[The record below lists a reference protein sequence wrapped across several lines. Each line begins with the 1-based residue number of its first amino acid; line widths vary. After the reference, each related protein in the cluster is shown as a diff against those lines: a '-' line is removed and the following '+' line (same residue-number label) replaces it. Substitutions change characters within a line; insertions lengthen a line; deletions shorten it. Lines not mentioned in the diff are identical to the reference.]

1 MNTLPDFIDALNK
14 EEIRHYK
21 LYTNR
26 FCANEERKDIALFDF
41 FKKYGQEADED
52 EIFKQLYNG
61 DEKNAYYRLKNRLQ
75 QELGCALSLLYIDK
89 SDTNNL
95 LWLLSVYEIL
105 IQKEK
110 WTLAHY
116 FLRKAEKKALDINNL
131 ELLDLIYAKF
141 ILLSNE
147 IIEINPEFYIGKR
160 DENALSL
167 NKTRTIDQ
175 VLAALNYRIKVSQN
189 FARQDKNLLRI
200 VDKTLKEFS
209 SDKSINN
216 NKVFQTKVYRLIS
229 QTLVQR
235 HNFEE
240 LEKFM
245 LDTYGKFETNN
256 WFEKAN
262 HDTKLQMLV
271 YIINAKHFNAKFQE
285 ALQYAGILGREIT
298 RFNNLFY
305 DKYLF
310 FYYNSLVA
318 NYAKLNF
325 AKAIESLDA
334 FESLMRKRKN
344 NYYDQFIYLNRAT
357 LSYERGKFNDGIRA
371 LVKFY
376 LNDSFQKAD
385 GAFQLKIEVT
395 ELIMQY
401 ESKDFSS
408 TKKRIEQVRKKHF
421 TRLKQSGFYREAKV
435 IHFIEQM
442 MITPLKDKEAALYKE
457 IQSFVNKK
465 ISAAEEDGEI
475 KKYRSWLAPK
485 VGIRVDSLKG

>member
-1 MNTLPDFIDALNK
+1 MNTLSELILSMNK

-21 LYTNR
+21 LYTGR
-26 FCANEERKDIALFDF
+26 FGDNEERKDVALFDF
-41 FKKYGQEADED
+41 LRKEGIDANEEV
-52 EIFKQLYNG
+52 IFQQLYAT
-61 DEKNAYYRLKNRLQ
+61 DDKNAYYRLKNRLQ
-75 QELGCALSLLYIDK
+75 QELGCALSLLHIDK
-89 SDTNNL
+89 NDTNNL
-95 LWLLSVYEIL
+95 LWILSLYEIL
-105 IQKEK
+105 RAKEK
-110 WTLAHY
+110 WELAHY
-116 FLRKAEKKALDINNL
+116 FLRKAEKKALEIENL

-147 IIEINPEFYIGKR
+147 VMDINPEIYISKR
-160 DENALSL
+160 DENAIKL
-167 NKTRTIDQ
+167 NKTRNIDQ

-189 FARQDKNLLRI
+189 FARQDKNLLKI

-209 SDKSINN
+209 TDNSIKN
-216 NKVFQTKVYRLIS
+216 NKTFQTKVYRLIS

-235 HNFEE
+235 HSFIE

-245 LDTYGKFETNN
+245 LDTYEQFESNN

-271 YIINAKHFNAKFQE
+271 YIINAKHFNSKFQE
-285 ALQYAGILGREIT
+285 ALQYASILGKEIT
-298 RFNNLFY
+298 RFDNLFY

-401 ESKDFSS
+401 ESKDFAS
-408 TKKRIEQVRKKHF
+408 TKKRIEQVRKKHL